1 MMKGIF
7 DTHAHYDDARF
18 ADSLNDTLINNN
30 QNGVVGIINCAV
42 DYASA
47 DACLALADRY
57 GFCYAAA
64 GVHPENIP
72 SEEVDVAPLYD
83 LMKHKKAVAVGEIG
97 LDYHWEDCAP
107 KDIQQQWFCAQL
119 KVANELDRPVIIH
132 SRDAAA
138 DTLAIVR
145 EYRPKGVLHCFSGS
159 AGSAKEYTDL
169 GLYIGLGGVV
179 TFKNARKAVE
189 VAQWVPLNRLLIET
203 DCPYMAP
210 EPFRGRRSDSTMVPK
225 MAEKIAELR
234 GLPLETVA
242 KATRKN
248 AIDLFRIPVE
258 A

>member
-72 SEEVDVAPLYD
+72 SEEVGVAPLYD

-179 TFKNARKAVE
+179 TFKNARKALE
-189 VAQWVPLNRLLIET
+189 VAKAVPIDRLLLET
-203 DCPYMAP
+203 DAPYMAP
-210 EPFRGRRSDSTMVPK
+210 EPFRGKTNQSMYI
-225 MAEKIAELR
+225 EY
-234 GLPLETVA
+234 VA
-242 KATRKN
+242 KAISEARNMDTQELIDRCREN
-248 AIDLFRIPVE
+248 ALRLFGIMG
-258 A
+258 